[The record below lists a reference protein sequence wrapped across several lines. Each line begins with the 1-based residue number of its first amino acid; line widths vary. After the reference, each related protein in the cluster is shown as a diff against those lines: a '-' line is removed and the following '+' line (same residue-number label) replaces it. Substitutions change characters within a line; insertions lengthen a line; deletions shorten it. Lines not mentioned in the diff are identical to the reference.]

1 MNNPELRSPPG
12 LYIQIPFC
20 KTKCPYCNFY
30 STTDLSFIDSFLK
43 ALADEMTLYRESFP
57 FFDTL
62 YIGGGTPSILD
73 KAGFENL
80 FRRLRNIFSFD
91 RESEVT
97 VEINP
102 ADYHP
107 DMFSFLKQLGV
118 NRLNI
123 GVQSFDDRI
132 LSFLGRRHDAGEAKT
147 ALDSACQVGFEHLG
161 LDLIYGVPGQD
172 MECWMADLRFAASL
186 SIDHLSCYQLSLER
200 DTPLGTRFQN
210 DEFDLPD
217 EKEQLDFFI
226 NTSDFLTHSGYFHY
240 EVSNFAKGPD
250 ARARHNRKYWDHTP
264 YLGLGP
270 AAHSFDGKRRWW
282 NRRSLPL
289 YLDDL
294 GKGQP
299 PVEEEEM
306 LTSEQFRLET
316 LFLGFRTAAGVDID
330 AFKRTFGTDL
340 LSEKAII
347 LGHLEQEGLI
357 VIQNGFL
364 RPTRRGMAV
373 ADQLALI

>member
-1 MNNPELRSPPG
+1 MENTEENRRPG
-12 LYIQIPFC
+12 LYAHIPFC

-30 STTDLSFIDSFLK
+30 SITDLGLIDAYIQ
-43 ALADEMTLYRESFP
+43 ALAGEMRLYRQQFP
-57 FFDTL
+57 CFDTL
-62 YIGGGTPSILD
+62 YIGGGTPSVLD
-73 KAGFENL
+73 KARFETL
-80 FRRLRNIFSFD
+80 FRHFRDTFSFD
-91 RESEVT
+91 ADSEVT

-102 ADYHP
+102 ADYDP
-107 DMFSFLKQLGV
+107 DMFSFLRQLGV
-118 NRLNI
+118 NRLNL

-132 LSFLGRRHDAGEAKT
+132 LTFLGRRHNAREAKN
-147 ALDSACQVGFEHLG
+147 ALDSACQAEFTHLG
-161 LDLIYGVPGQD
+161 VDLIYGVPGQS
-172 MECWMADLRFAASL
+172 MASWLADLEYATSFP
-186 SIDHLSCYQLSLER
+186 IDHLSCYQLSLER
-200 DTPLGTRFQN
+200 DTPLGNRFQN

-226 NTSDFLTHSGYFHY
+226 KTSDFLTHSGYFHY

-289 YLDDL
+289 YLEDL

-299 PVEEEEM
+299 PFEEEEM
-306 LTSEQFRLET
+306 LTSDQFRLET
-316 LFLGFRTAAGVDID
+316 LFLRFRTAAGVDVT
-330 AFKRTFGTDL
+330 AFNRAFQTDL
-340 LSEKAII
+340 LSEKAVI
-347 LGHLEQEGLI
+347 LAHLEQEGLI
-357 VIQNGFL
+357 MIQNGFL
-364 RPTRRGMAV
+364 RPTLRGMAV